1 MKTYVYLVL
10 CLVSLFCILPTEELI
25 NSYVAMIPLI
35 LMFVF
40 YYKSLTSIGD

>member
-1 MKTYVYLVL
+1 MKSYVYLVL
-10 CLVSLFCILPTEELI
+10 CLVSLFCILPTVNYI
-25 NSYVAMIPLI
+25 NVYVAMIPLI